1 MCIYICSAASVVVV
15 VVRVLFSRQFDIY
28 IYIYSSILQTSTHT
42 HTHTHTSRSQYAAH
56 PLTRQERTSS
66 IRRRFRTDG
75 INKHS
80 LPPSSTSIN
89 WLTQEHTHTGPECM
103 VRRVSS
109 RRRALRRARPR
120 VRARRDVLGL
130 GRHLRRQRGAG
141 WEVVRAHGEAR
152 RHLPEHQ
159 VRGSYIYLCMP
170 LLHDVL
176 ADGGI

>member
-1 MCIYICSAASVVVV
+1 M
-15 VVRVLFSRQFDIY
+15 VVRVPFNRQFDIY
-28 IYIYSSILQTSTHT
+28 IYTAQFYKPPHIPTNPRQK
-42 HTHTHTSRSQYAAH
+42 RKSQYAAH

-66 IRRRFRTDG
+66 IRRRFRADG

-80 LPPSSTSIN
+80 LQHLDQLADTRAR
-89 WLTQEHTHTGPECM
+89 TGPECM

-130 GRHLRRQRGAG
+130 GRHLRRQRGTG
-141 WEVVRAHGEAR
+141 WEVVQAHGEAR

-159 VRGSYIYLCMP
+159 VRGSYISMYATSTRC
-170 LLHDVL
+170 
-176 ADGGI
+176 ADGGM